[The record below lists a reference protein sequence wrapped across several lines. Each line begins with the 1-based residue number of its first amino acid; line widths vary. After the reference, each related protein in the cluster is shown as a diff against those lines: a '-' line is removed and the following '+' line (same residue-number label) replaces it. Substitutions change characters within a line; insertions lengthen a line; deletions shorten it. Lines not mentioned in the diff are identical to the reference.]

1 VTAGRALRYVVTGDR
16 NWSDW
21 GLVRRFVDVLPPGS
35 TVIHGDARGLDSMVE
50 RVLTTNRP
58 TRARQVRVH
67 GEDGTIGRRRG
78 GASRGDIDIEVYP
91 ADWDRYRQRVDRE
104 TGEVTERTGR
114 NPAGVIRN
122 RRMLNEGRPDRC
134 VWFHGNLDESRG
146 TADMV
151 RICTEVGL
159 AVWEASEFV
168 EYMRRGEDDDDD
180 E

>member
-1 VTAGRALRYVVTGDR
+1 VTSSRGLRYIVTGDR

-78 GASRGDIDIEVYP
+78 GSSRGDVDVEVYP
-91 ADWDRYRQRVDRE
+91 ADWDRYRYRVDRE

-114 NPAGVIRN
+114 NPAGAIRN
-122 RRMLNEGRPDRC
+122 RRMLKDGLPDRC
-134 VWFHGNLDESRG
+134 VWFHHNLAESRG

-151 RICTEVGL
+151 KVATEGGV
-159 AVWEASEFV
+159 AVWEASEFID
-168 EYMRRGEDDDDD
+168 YMRHGEAADAD